1 MAYEML
7 ISWCEVFLQGKSFS
21 TFEGSKVAM
30 ALLFPMERL
39 FEAYVAQKVKQQL
52 RGWLVRAQKSFRC
65 LFDDPSKVHLRP
77 DIICEHDDKLEA
89 VAQYLLAHNTMTRT
103 QFNACM
109 QGEDIPEAE
118 SESIFDRVSELEKKE
133 QMKHD
138 ASPADEADP
147 QDSDT
152 I

>member
-1 MAYEML
+1 
-7 ISWCEVFLQGKSFS
+7 
-21 TFEGSKVAM
+21 
-30 ALLFPMERL
+30 
-39 FEAYVAQKVKQQL
+39 
-52 RGWLVRAQKSFRC
+52 
-65 LFDDPSKVHLRP
+65 
-77 DIICEHDDKLEA
+77 
-89 VAQYLLAHNTMTRT
+89 MTRT

-118 SESIFDRVSELEKKE
+118 SESIFDRFSELEKKE

-147 QDSDT
+147 QDSET